1 MERTRRQAVFDD
13 WLRAHAGLVL
23 RIVRAY
29 AFTPHDR
36 EDLLQEIA
44 LQLWNS
50 IPRFRGESKVTTW
63 IYRVALRSS
72 LAWSQRERTHTVTQQ
87 TLAEP
92 FDVPAPPPAALDQR
106 LEWIYAQIAKLEPVE
121 RSLILLH
128 LDGLSYREIA
138 ETLGISA
145 GHVGVK
151 LSRIKKALA
160 SESPAKASHGL

>member
-1 MERTRRQAVFDD
+1 MERTQRQAIFDD
-13 WLRAHAGLVL
+13 WLRDHVGLVL

-44 LQLWNS
+44 LQMWNS

-63 IYRVALRSS
+63 IYRVALHSGLS
-72 LAWSQRERTHTVTQQ
+72 WSQRERTHKDARQP
-87 TLAEP
+87 LAEP
-92 FDVPAPPPAALDQR
+92 GHVPAPPPVDLDPR

-121 RSLILLH
+121 RSLILLQ

-138 ETLGISA
+138 ETLGISE

-151 LSRIKKALA
+151 LSRIKRALA
-160 SESPAKASHGL
+160 DESSKGSHHGL

>member
-1 MERTRRQAVFDD
+1 MQPARRQEIFDE
-13 WLRAHAGLVL
+13 WMRAHEGLVF

-36 EDLLQEIA
+36 EDLLQDIA

-63 IYRVALRSS
+63 IYRVALRSAM
-72 LAWSQRERTHTVTQQ
+72 AWSQRERAHRDTKQP
-87 TLAEP
+87 LAEP
-92 FDVPAPPPAALDQR
+92 GHVPAPPPAAVDPR
-106 LEWIYAQIAKLEPVE
+106 LEWIYAQLAKLEPVA

-138 ETLGISA
+138 ETLGISE
-145 GHVGVK
+145 GNVGVK
-151 LSRIKKALA
+151 LSRIKKALT
-160 SESPAKASHGL
+160 SESPARSSHGL